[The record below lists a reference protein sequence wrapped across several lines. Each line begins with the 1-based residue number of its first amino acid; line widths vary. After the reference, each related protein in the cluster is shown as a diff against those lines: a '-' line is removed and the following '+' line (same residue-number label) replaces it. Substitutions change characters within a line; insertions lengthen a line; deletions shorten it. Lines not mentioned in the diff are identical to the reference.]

1 MKVNLRHA
9 AFSINV
15 SGGGVGGF
23 RFFFSVK
30 IKGLL
35 NDDRLQFLFIF
46 VSNFISLT
54 PRIDLVL
61 ICI

>member
-15 SGGGVGGF
+15 SVVEGEV
-23 RFFFSVK
+23 
-30 IKGLL
+30 
-35 NDDRLQFLFIF
+35 FLFFLSLQNQGVAKGPSVGF
-46 VSNFISLT
+46 VYFHFQFYFPDPT
-54 PRIDLVL
+54 ADLVL